1 MRKPKYDEK
10 ILHLIANNRM
20 TAAEIRDAIGLPSN
34 GIIYQIL
41 NRLVNK
47 GQITKHSDNTYE
59 AERGGKYKPKRMKE
73 GINYVVDEIEA
84 PNVDLKS
91 LYEDLGITKPKTA
104 LFPSSVLWE
113 EIKEI
118 DEKIE
123 NLMVVK
129 LYLVQRAQWLEKDGL
144 NELPS

>member
-1 MRKPKYDEK
+1 MRKPKYDDK
-10 ILHLIANNRM
+10 ILHLILNNRM
-20 TAAEIRDAIGLPSN
+20 TAAEIRDAVGLPSN

-59 AERGGKYKPKRMKE
+59 AERWWARERGGKYKPRRMKE
-73 GINYVVDEIEA
+73 GINYHTKEGINHVVDPDVSMI
-84 PNVDLKS
+84 LKTV
-91 LYEDLGITKPKTA
+91 LL
-104 LFPSSVLWE
+104 PSSVLWD

-144 NELPS
+144 NEFPS

>member
-59 AERGGKYKPKRMKE
+59 AERGGKYKPRRMKE
-73 GINYVVDEIEA
+73 GINYVVDPDA
-84 PNVDLKS
+84 SMKLKTV
-91 LYEDLGITKPKTA
+91 LL
-104 LFPSSVLWE
+104 PSSVLWD